1 MSVSTTLATTAVVG
15 MAAGTAGYAGYFKG
29 YLDATEHHQKYLE
42 TERFWR
48 LIWDKQIVYMRQLLV
63 GKIRSSGDAYTNV
76 YLDRLLTNIAEM
88 KTELIAVFP
97 EDKVTAFTTQLGLYV
112 QVLNRVLA
120 STSVTLETPSYA
132 QATELRVIDNAM
144 ADALNG
150 LDAKLFKV
158 VEARALFYE
167 FTLRILRMAEF
178 ERVVTITDSMVAYTD
193 VQAFAANLS
202 NYFANAISIMRFP
215 IRKWI

>member
-1 MSVSTTLATTAVVG
+1 MSVSATLATTAVVG

-63 GKIRSSGDAYTNV
+63 GKLRATGDAYTSV
-76 YLDRLLTNIAEM
+76 YLTRLLANISEM
-88 KTELIAVFP
+88 KTALVTIFP
-97 EDKVTAFTTQLGLYV
+97 EDKVAAFTTQLSRHV
-112 QVLNRVLA
+112 QSINNVLTTTA
-120 STSVTLETPSYA
+120 TTLEPPSNV
-132 QATELRVIDNAM
+132 QAAELRAIDNAM

-150 LDAKLFKV
+150 FDSKLFNII
-158 VEARALFYE
+158 ETRALFYE
-167 FTLRILRMAEF
+167 FTLRILRMIEL
-178 ERVVTITDSMVAYTD
+178 ERAIVIKDSMIAYTD
-193 VQAFAANLS
+193 VQSFAANLA